1 MKSRLLSIVL
11 TATAAIFVTAFS
23 ATGASAQSTSCKVT
37 KSNAEFMYSSSEK
50 VVKLKKGTAL
60 RIVMFGGQGVVVVR
74 AKIGT
79 KWYKG
84 EIKAEETSCQ

>member
-1 MKSRLLSIVL
+1 MKIRLLSIVF
-11 TATAAIFVTAFS
+11 TAFAAIFVTAFS
-23 ATGASAQSTSCKVT
+23 ATGASVQSTACKVT
-37 KSNAEFMYSSSEK
+37 KNNADFFNSSSEK

-60 RIVMFGGQGVVVVR
+60 RIVTFGGQGVVVVK

-79 KWYKG
+79 KWIKG

>member
-1 MKSRLLSIVL
+1 MRSKIL
-11 TATAAIFVTAFS
+11 TIAFTAIAAIFVTAFS
-23 ATGASAQSTSCKVT
+23 ATEASAQSTSCKVT
-37 KSNAEFMYSSSEK
+37 KNNAEFMHSSSEK
-50 VVKLKKGTAL
+50 VVKLKKGTSL
-60 RIVMFGGQGVVVVR
+60 KIVIFGGQGVVVVR

>member
-1 MKSRLLSIVL
+1 MY
-11 TATAAIFVTAFS
+11 S
-23 ATGASAQSTSCKVT
+23 AT
-37 KSNAEFMYSSSEK
+37 EK
-50 VVKLKKGTAL
+50 FVKLKKGTAL

>member
-1 MKSRLLSIVL
+1 
-11 TATAAIFVTAFS
+11 
-23 ATGASAQSTSCKVT
+23 
-37 KSNAEFMYSSSEK
+37 MYSSSEK
-50 VVKLKKGTAL
+50 VVRLKKGTAL